1 MQIRL
6 TVALGPRGGQSAEA
20 GSGAA
25 CDVVVTAPAGT
36 VLAAVTGA
44 LASTAAS
51 AVASGGAAAGAGGAV
66 SGAPGAG
73 AGAAGAGA
81 GAAGAGSGS
90 GAGEGGGRGERRGKG
105 GAAEHGS
112 EPVAVYVGTER
123 LDPHRQVLGEPPLL
137 DGAVVSLHGPA
148 APSPASAAAYAS
160 ALSAYGSAKARLHVV
175 SGPDAGGVHLLQGGK
190 VTLGRSAEADVPL
203 DDPDVSRLHC
213 AVTVTD
219 GGAVTVTDLGSTNGT
234 SVDGAP
240 VGGRPA
246 LFQPGATLRI
256 GESAVRLEAS
266 GTSGAGAP
274 GDTPPALPVS
284 LATVPDG
291 KGRLRLAAG
300 PDDGPGAGAHA
311 AGAGPWEAGA
321 HASAVPPRPSADP
334 SRPTHS
340 YAPGA
345 PFPGSDRT
353 HGAGFAAPLPA
364 ESEPERERRRARGLG
379 AWARRF
385 TGVRGEDEADTSPT
399 ARPTGGPGGPGGPGR
414 PGGHADG
421 PEGALWPG
429 ADAGP
434 WDGSVDGP
442 AHPYPAS
449 GSPLHG
455 ARGTA
460 TSPGKRWPDP
470 AGVLLTALGPGP
482 RLWERG
488 PGHPAAMTVRLG
500 SAHRSGGRPGEP
512 VTVDLRGAGALGLAG
527 PRSRLA
533 GMARSV
539 VAQLAALHGPST
551 LEIVLL
557 SADRARPSAA
567 RTAEWSWL
575 GWLPHVRPAHGQDC
589 RLLTAYD
596 RDQAAARTT
605 ELTRRLDQERT
616 DRARA
621 LRAAAPG
628 ALGVPGAPGVPGSP
642 SSPSSHGNALAEHPG
657 PYTLLIVDGDPGS
670 AALREAVA
678 RLAVEG
684 PAAGIHALCLA
695 EAPAASPASPLDAT
709 IEAAHAASPV
719 FRECG
724 TLALLSGAVATAVR
738 LVRRA
743 PGDQGTGPVWEAG
756 PGHGAGGHGSGVP
769 EGAASAGGTVGAG
782 GTVAT
787 IDAVS
792 AAWAERFARALAPLR
807 EAEGAAVRTG
817 KAARAAVTLPR
828 NCRLLDELG
837 LARATPAAL
846 LARWSEQP
854 DGSAAGR
861 ASLVFGAGP
870 RGPVEAELSGAGA
883 GTGAPGAGAP
893 GARGGVGGHLLVTG
907 PVGSGK
913 TELLRSLAAA
923 LAAGERPER
932 LRLFLLDGEGDA
944 AREGLR
950 PCCELPHV
958 TGHLAAG
965 GPVRMREFAQ
975 ALSAELKRRD
985 GLIGPDGTYE
995 EHHRAAALA
1004 HTGRVVSQ
1012 RTPPGV
1018 TPPGPAPSGSG
1029 EGAGSR
1035 APVDT
1040 GAQAAAR
1047 GGGDIESD
1055 ATRGTLRLRT
1065 RTGTT
1070 GGAGG
1075 PTPPTGTGPG
1085 QATAPG
1091 EGGSPDG
1098 EGESRAASRAVPAQ
1112 AQAQAQA
1119 QAHGDQVTQT
1129 ARTAQAAQAPQGTVE
1144 GHGTGTGQATG
1155 QGAAQGEASVV
1166 ESALSG
1172 PEGDTSLPRLVIVVD
1187 DFDTLVD
1194 PALGNPGR
1202 PAAGSVVRALEAV
1215 ARDGARLGVHLVA
1228 ASGRPD
1234 RTAGTLLARTAG
1246 LHAELTGSAEALGP
1260 TGGVDA
1266 DDGADEDGEGRG
1278 AAPQRGGPEAVP
1290 GRGVLHAAGDEPTAF
1305 QAGRVTGRIPRTS
1318 TLRPT
1323 VVPLDWA
1330 RAGDPPARRPVRELG
1345 NGPTDLALLASA
1357 VARAAQSL
1365 TTGAASRSRTGQ
1377 DDALDR

>member
-621 LRAAAPG
+621 LRA
-628 ALGVPGAPGVPGSP
+628 
-642 SSPSSHGNALAEHPG
+642 
-657 PYTLLIVDGDPGS
+657 
-670 AALREAVA
+670 
-678 RLAVEG
+678 
-684 PAAGIHALCLA
+684 
-695 EAPAASPASPLDAT
+695 
-709 IEAAHAASPV
+709 
-719 FRECG
+719 
-724 TLALLSGAVATAVR
+724 
-738 LVRRA
+738 
-743 PGDQGTGPVWEAG
+743 
-756 PGHGAGGHGSGVP
+756 
-769 EGAASAGGTVGAG
+769 
-782 GTVAT
+782 
-787 IDAVS
+787 
-792 AAWAERFARALAPLR
+792 
-807 EAEGAAVRTG
+807 
-817 KAARAAVTLPR
+817 
-828 NCRLLDELG
+828 
-837 LARATPAAL
+837 
-846 LARWSEQP
+846 
-854 DGSAAGR
+854 
-861 ASLVFGAGP
+861 
-870 RGPVEAELSGAGA
+870 
-883 GTGAPGAGAP
+883 
-893 GARGGVGGHLLVTG
+893 
-907 PVGSGK
+907 
-913 TELLRSLAAA
+913 
-923 LAAGERPER
+923 
-932 LRLFLLDGEGDA
+932 
-944 AREGLR
+944 
-950 PCCELPHV
+950 
-958 TGHLAAG
+958 
-965 GPVRMREFAQ
+965 
-975 ALSAELKRRD
+975 
-985 GLIGPDGTYE
+985 
-995 EHHRAAALA
+995 
-1004 HTGRVVSQ
+1004 
-1012 RTPPGV
+1012 
-1018 TPPGPAPSGSG
+1018 
-1029 EGAGSR
+1029 
-1035 APVDT
+1035 
-1040 GAQAAAR
+1040 
-1047 GGGDIESD
+1047 
-1055 ATRGTLRLRT
+1055 
-1065 RTGTT
+1065 
-1070 GGAGG
+1070 
-1075 PTPPTGTGPG
+1075 
-1085 QATAPG
+1085 
-1091 EGGSPDG
+1091 
-1098 EGESRAASRAVPAQ
+1098 
-1112 AQAQAQA
+1112 
-1119 QAHGDQVTQT
+1119 
-1129 ARTAQAAQAPQGTVE
+1129 
-1144 GHGTGTGQATG
+1144 
-1155 QGAAQGEASVV
+1155 
-1166 ESALSG
+1166 
-1172 PEGDTSLPRLVIVVD
+1172 
-1187 DFDTLVD
+1187 
-1194 PALGNPGR
+1194 
-1202 PAAGSVVRALEAV
+1202 
-1215 ARDGARLGVHLVA
+1215 
-1228 ASGRPD
+1228 
-1234 RTAGTLLARTAG
+1234 
-1246 LHAELTGSAEALGP
+1246 
-1260 TGGVDA
+1260 
-1266 DDGADEDGEGRG
+1266 
-1278 AAPQRGGPEAVP
+1278 
-1290 GRGVLHAAGDEPTAF
+1290 
-1305 QAGRVTGRIPRTS
+1305 
-1318 TLRPT
+1318 
-1323 VVPLDWA
+1323 
-1330 RAGDPPARRPVRELG
+1330 
-1345 NGPTDLALLASA
+1345 
-1357 VARAAQSL
+1357 
-1365 TTGAASRSRTGQ
+1365 
-1377 DDALDR
+1377 